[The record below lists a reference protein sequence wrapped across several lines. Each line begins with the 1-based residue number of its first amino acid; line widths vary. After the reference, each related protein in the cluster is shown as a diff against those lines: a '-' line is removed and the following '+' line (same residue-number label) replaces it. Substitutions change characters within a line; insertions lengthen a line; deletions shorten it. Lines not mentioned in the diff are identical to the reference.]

1 MPEGWTDAHDEALLI
16 VVDKF
21 GLDSILGKLST
32 ISQFE
37 NVLTYHDQPMWDISI
52 AIPIVQVSDN
62 LSEKDLLRRV
72 IEICTTLESGKWN
85 GKGSTE
91 IVEDE
96 EDDVKAISALQR
108 AAIVAAAAMDSGG
121 SGRST
126 PKGSY
131 ARRGGNR
138 RRGKDTDVRGNWNLA
153 LFALLRALPY

>member
-1 MPEGWTDAHDEALLI
+1 MPDGWTDAHDEALLI

-21 GLDSILGKLST
+21 GLDSILGKVST

-37 NVLTYHDQPMWDISI
+37 NVLSSLAACPSPSISSNI
-52 AIPIVQVSDN
+52 TKVGDN
-62 LSEKDLLRRV
+62 LTEKDLLRRV

-96 EDDVKAISALQR
+96 EDDAKAISALQR

-126 PKGSY
+126 PKGSF

-138 RRGKDTDVRGNWNLA
+138 RRGKDTDAKGNS
-153 LFALLRALPY
+153 F